1 MAIITLTS
9 DWGLRD
15 HYVGSVKGAIYTR
28 YPEAVIVDITHDIP
42 VFDLEPA
49 SFVIRNSYKNFPKG
63 SIHIIAINSEA
74 TLKSPHVAVLYDGHY
89 FIGADNG
96 LFSLIFDKK
105 PEKIIELNI
114 MQDSDYF
121 TFPTL
126 FVFVKAACM
135 LAKDEP
141 IESLGEPIDE
151 LNTLIHITAVSDKDS
166 IKGSVI
172 YIDGYDDVIT
182 NITESLFKEV
192 GKGRP
197 YTISFRGYDI
207 HTISKSYKDVEPG
220 EMLALFGSSGHLEI
234 AINQGN
240 ASGLL
245 GLKLKESV
253 RIDFE
258 EK

>member
-15 HYVGSVKGAIYTR
+15 HYVGSVKGAIYSQ
-28 YPEAVIVDITHDIP
+28 YPEAVVVDITHDIP

-49 SFVIRNSYKNFPKG
+49 SFVIRNTYKNFPKG

-74 TLKSPHVAVLYDGHY
+74 TLESPHTAVLYDDHY

-96 LFSLIFDKK
+96 IFSLIFDKP

-114 MQDSDYF
+114 IQDSDYF
-121 TFPTL
+121 TFPTRH
-126 FVFVKAACM
+126 VFVKAACL
-135 LAKDEP
+135 LAKGEP
-141 IESLGEPIDE
+141 IESLGEVRNS
-151 LNTLIHITAVSDKDS
+151 LNTLIHIAAVSDKDS

-172 YIDGYDDVIT
+172 YIDGYDNVIT
-182 NITESLFKEV
+182 NITESLFSEV

-207 HTISKSYKDVEPG
+207 HSMSKSYKDVEPG
-220 EMLALFGSSGHLEI
+220 EKLALFGSSGNLEI

-240 ASGLL
+240 AGGLL
-245 GLKLKESV
+245 GLRLKDSV

>member
-15 HYVGSVKGAIYTR
+15 HYVGAVKGAIYSQ
-28 YPEAVIVDITHDIP
+28 YPDAKIVDITHNIP

-49 SFVIRNSYKNFPKG
+49 SFVIRNTYINYPKG
-63 SIHIIAINSEA
+63 SIHIIAVNSEA
-74 TLKSPHVAVLYDGHY
+74 TIETPHTAILYDGHY
-89 FIGADNG
+89 FIGSDNG
-96 LFSLIFDKK
+96 IFSLIFDKA
-105 PEKIIELNI
+105 PEMIIELNI

-121 TFPTL
+121 TFPTRD
-126 FVFVKAACM
+126 VFVKAACL
-135 LAKDEP
+135 LAKGEKL
-141 IESLGEPIDE
+141 ENLGVERK
-151 LNTLIHITAVSDKDS
+151 TLTTLFHIAPVMDNDS

-172 YIDGYDDVIT
+172 YIDGYDNVIT
-182 NITESLFKEV
+182 NISEKLFKEI

-207 HTISKSYKDVEPG
+207 DMLSKSYKDVEPG
-220 EMLALFGSSGHLEI
+220 EKLALFGTSGQLEI
-234 AINQGN
+234 AISQGN

-245 GLKLKESV
+245 GLNLKESV

-258 EK
+258 EQ